1 MEGPPFNWAS
11 PLGVGVALLLGGGAL
26 NTIIGVLA
34 PVVGRGR
41 VLVADILVL
50 SPGADA
56 ALFGA
61 DPNALVREF
70 PPLLALQRVLIVWLG
85 ASLATFGLL
94 VIAVT
99 WFGLRRGEPWA
110 LPVLPACWLLVLA
123 EFPPLFRRYPGA
135 GVALSLWGPP
145 PLSPHPPPPVSPPLP
160 PTS

>member
-11 PLGVGVALLLGGGAL
+11 PLGVGVALLLGWGAL

-34 PVVGRGR
+34 PVVGRGP

-50 SPGADA
+50 SPRADA
-56 ALFGA
+56 AMFGA

-99 WFGLRRGEPWA
+99 WFGRCRCSR
-110 LPVLPACWLLVLA
+110 PAGSWCWRDS
-123 EFPPLFRRYPGA
+123 PCCSGA
-135 GVALSLWGPP
+135 
-145 PLSPHPPPPVSPPLP
+145 
-160 PTS
+160 TSTRA